1 MTEKEILLERRKIE
15 KLFKRTRRDYKEI
28 KSSLYNMYRNVG
40 VPLKL
45 KKKLKA
51 QVDYTL
57 FNMSM
62 DYDTFKDTVGEI
74 LTYLGQQN

>member
-15 KLFKRTRRDYKEI
+15 KLFKRTKADYKEI
-28 KSSLYNMYRNVG
+28 KSSIYRMYRDVG

-57 FNMSM
+57 FNMGM
-62 DYDTFKDTVGEI
+62 DYDTFKSTVGDI
-74 LTYLGQQN
+74 ITYLGQR